1 MPHVSAA
8 FNTIIL
14 CFQFDLRT
22 KSSVR
27 LCVDDTD
34 SSVSEVVR
42 QEEEESGQTHSN
54 SGGEKNKIAPFPDL
68 FTY

>member
-1 MPHVSAA
+1 MCHTCPLPSIQLYYA
-8 FNTIIL
+8 FNLISGPKAL
-14 CFQFDLRT
+14 SD
-22 KSSVR
+22 
-27 LCVDDTD
+27 CVDDTD
-34 SSVSEVVR
+34 SSVSEAVR